1 MVWLSVFGIFNV
13 RTDVD
18 AYDGTLGLY
27 EHGESAQ
34 DVEYGIVPVSVFSL
48 IFWSDALPTKLSLL
62 L

>member
-1 MVWLSVFGIFNV
+1 M

-27 EHGESAQ
+27 EHGESAL

-48 IFWSDALPTKLSLL
+48 IFWSDALPTKLSRLL
-62 L
+62 